1 MDLRF
6 KELTTP
12 ATSPD
17 SRGVMPALARNKSYC
32 LNLCL
37 VLFAGAV
44 FLKADPPKPEPSRTK
59 EQPAVEARA
68 TQTFRQ
74 VTYHEDNT
82 VASVQLPSGD
92 TTTFA
97 YDPRKRPVGV
107 TYADG
112 STSAFSYDDLN
123 RLLSLTDPRQ
133 KVYRFAYDDNG
144 NLQSLRDPADETAT
158 LAYDTDDRPASIT
171 DRLGSTGTLVYDARG
186 LPLQVIDWVGGT
198 TEFAYD
204 EAGQLIAHARPN
216 GTTTRYGYDGDGR
229 LSQISE
235 EGLAEAMSIRLQ
247 RDAAGRITSAEHGP
261 APPTR
266 ADPRRRGLRLR
277 CRPSARR
284 RYLRYPRAPGCGRR
298 PPLHLEPGRAAYF
311 LHAGRHGHGERLRRL
326 GHAHFALRGW
336 SYPGTCMELRSPP
349 ALDRRG
355 PPGSAA

>member
-1 MDLRF
+1 
-6 KELTTP
+6 
-12 ATSPD
+12 
-17 SRGVMPALARNKSYC
+17 MPALARNKSYC

-198 TEFAYD
+198 TEFTYD

-247 RDAAGRITSAEHGP
+247 RDAAGRITSAEHDLPLQPELTPG
-261 APPTR
+261 AEDYAYDAAHQLEDATYDTLGR
-266 ADPRRRGLRLR
+266 LVADG
-277 CRPSARR
+277 ARR
-284 RYLRYPRAPGCGRR
+284 YTWNLA
-298 PPLHLEPGRAAYF
+298 
-311 LHAGRHGHGERLRRL
+311 ERLTSYTQADTVTANAYDAL
-326 GHAHFALRGW
+326 GMRISRSAGGVTQEHVWNYAHPLPSIAVVRQVVRHKVCKGRFKR
-336 SYPGTCMELRSPP
+336 E
-349 ALDRRG
+349 
-355 PPGSAA
+355 AAEAPEW